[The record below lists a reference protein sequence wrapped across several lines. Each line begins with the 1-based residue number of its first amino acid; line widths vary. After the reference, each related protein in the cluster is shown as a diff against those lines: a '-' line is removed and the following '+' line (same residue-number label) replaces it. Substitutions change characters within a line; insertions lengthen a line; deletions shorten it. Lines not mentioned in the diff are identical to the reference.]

1 MLLKLNDKPVLL
13 DLFCAAGGCTK
24 GYQQAGFFVVG
35 VDDQP
40 QKRYCGD
47 QFIQADALEY
57 VAEEGIEY
65 DAIHASPPC
74 QGYIKAGIAD
84 KHKHFKLIEP
94 VRNILK
100 SWGKPYV
107 IENVM
112 DAPLIDPVILTGPMF
127 DLMVLRQ
134 RKFETNWPLPQ
145 PPIPEFS
152 GKVAR
157 MGRKPKEGEYIS
169 VVGHFTDVEYARTA
183 MGIPWMVRDE
193 LSQAIPPAYTKYI
206 GDHLIRYLQMRPF
219 NLINALFQQVAR
231 F

>member
-1 MLLKLNDKPVLL
+1 MV
-13 DLFCAAGGCTK
+13 C
-24 GYQQAGFFVVG
+24 
-35 VDDQP
+35 VDNQRQP
-40 QKRYCGD
+40 HYCGD

-57 VAEEGIEY
+57 LAEEGAEY
-65 DAIHASPPC
+65 ASIHASPPC
-74 QGYIKAGIAD
+74 AGYIKAGIAD

-94 VRNILK
+94 VRDLLVKI
-100 SWGKPYV
+100 GKPYV

-206 GDHLIRYLQMRPF
+206 GDHLMRYLHKKPAT
-219 NLINALFQQVAR
+219 LLSLLFQQVAR